1 MVNACVISEAT
12 LCGLFP
18 REPVD
23 KLVDFIFSHPHAI
36 EPSAKVFTSG
46 VDFLV
51 LTLDLDFGTLL
62 FTCEACHSGG
72 RKFGWCGR
80 RFDA

>member
-1 MVNACVISEAT
+1 VVNACVMSEAT

-36 EPSAKVFTSG
+36 EPSAKVFTS
-46 VDFLV
+46 V
-51 LTLDLDFGTLL
+51 LIFSFRLD
-62 FTCEACHSGG
+62 S
-72 RKFGWCGR
+72 
-80 RFDA
+80 